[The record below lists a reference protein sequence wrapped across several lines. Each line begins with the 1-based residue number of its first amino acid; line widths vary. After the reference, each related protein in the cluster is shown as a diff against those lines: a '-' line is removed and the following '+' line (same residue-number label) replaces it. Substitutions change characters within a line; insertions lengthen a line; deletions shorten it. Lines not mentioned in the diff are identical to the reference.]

1 MNTRESMMAYKVKA
15 ELIKEIN
22 GDATRAR
29 RTAMHAA
36 CTAARLLSQTAEE
49 MSVEEMSEAAQSLS
63 TALNELGVYR
73 GAIDS
78 LTAVNHF
85 VGNLV
90 EELCQEDE

>member
-36 CTAARLLSQTAEE
+36 YTAARLLSQEE